1 MKKGFNKESEF
12 FELKVVESLNKVR
25 IKNGLMNFV
34 RWKFWVI
41 LVRVV
46 RVDIRVFSKK
56 GDVKKWR

>member
-46 RVDIRVFSKK
+46 RVDIRVFGKK